1 MPNHAPLPVLEE
13 ISPALPV
20 DPGECATLKVRYG
33 IETDQHKNNIGHAK
47 KKKLKEG
54 RMKFS
59 KRKTSGRTT
68 KKGKPIPESSFYQS
82 HHVHQDFAMDGLI
95 RRGTALAVMLYDNLG
110 NSEHG
115 RITSIQNER
124 ARNKGMGPCVGP
136 ARNYGQLRACSRW
149 DTEQGLRADRKRTGM
164 TAQDA
169 KKLATCIEEEAHQS
183 NSEAYQNQKHEPL
196 TDTTPVSGAGCF
208 PAETLIW
215 LLDGPCPAG
224 KVTRGDIAMTPHGP
238 QPIIR
243 LDKCTSEF
251 DLLVFS
257 KWSVRIAPFHR
268 VRLANGMLKRV
279 SALSTGSAVATANG
293 SELLKDIRRGTRSAP
308 MYSFGLS
315 AHGLVFAGA
324 GQLVV
329 DLPPLGPR
337 QTAEA
342 PLYSWEKR
350 KSFPSLEGS

>member
-20 DPGECATLKVRYG
+20 NPGECETLKVRYG
-33 IETDQHKNNIGHAK
+33 IETDQHKNNIGRAK

-54 RMKFS
+54 RMTFS

-95 RRGTALAVMLYDNLG
+95 SRGAALAVMLYDNLG

-124 ARNKGMGPCVGP
+124 ARNKGQGPCVGP

-164 TAQDA
+164 TKQDA
-169 KKLATCIEEEAHQS
+169 NKLATCIEEEAHKS
-183 NSEAYQNQKHEPL
+183 NSKAFGTATGKPL
-196 TDTTPVSGAGCF
+196 KNSTPVAGAGCF
-208 PAETLIW
+208 AAGTLIW
-215 LLDGPCPAG
+215 LPSGP
-224 KVTRGDIAMTPHGP
+224 TRADEISIGAEIQTREGP
-238 QPIIR
+238 QPVIR
-243 LDKCTSEF
+243 IDRCMSDFVTLAFWGWTV
-251 DLLVFS
+251 DL
-257 KWSVRIAPFHR
+257 APFHR
-268 VRLANGMLKRV
+268 VQLADGRLKRV
-279 SALSTGSAVATANG
+279 SALTAGERLATAAG
-293 SELLKDIRRGTRSAP
+293 HATLRAVLRRSTIEP
-308 MYSFGLS
+308 LYSFGLS
-315 AHGLVFAGA
+315 ATSEAFVGGGGLV
-324 GQLVV
+324 VE
-329 DLPPLGPR
+329 LPRRGPP

-342 PLYSWEKR
+342 PLHNWLSYTSGA
-350 KSFPSLEGS
+350 SAP